1 MDNKSVFNATV
12 CVIGIIFCLIHTIN
26 ILLKKGRRK
35 DENNLL
41 VFMLFTAFH
50 FAVYLTFTII
60 KMTYTSNAF
69 IIGFYT
75 SFYVMNNFQVFLLFA
90 YAISYIPLKK
100 KSYNILLAISL
111 ALYAIFIA
119 LDIANIFNRMFFTAV
134 DGVYTRSKT
143 MIVSQGYQ
151 FVTFAMVFCLAVFH
165 KKVTVGEKVSFAVY
179 CVIPL
184 VAIIVQNAFPGYAI
198 AYLSI
203 IVNIQILFLFV
214 NVRKNMKLA
223 DEAKRIK
230 DAEVKIMISQ
240 IQPHFIYNVLA
251 SISTLIKIDPDKAQ
265 QGLDHFT
272 DYLRANLSSLS
283 KNGLVNF
290 TDELK
295 HIKTYVSLEK
305 MRFEDRLEVNYDIQV
320 NDFMVPALSVQP
332 IVENAIKHGILK
344 KIEGGTLTFKT
355 YEDNDAYV
363 VVVSDDGVGF
373 DIDAV
378 KGDDHFGLNN
388 IKYRISSMC
397 KGNVKVESELGKGT
411 TVTVFFYK

>member
-26 ILLKKGRRK
+26 ILLKKDRRK

-100 KSYNILLAISL
+100 KTHNILLAISL

-143 MIVSQGYQ
+143 MIISQGYQ

-165 KKVTVGEKVSFAVY
+165 KKVTVGEKISFAVY
-179 CVIPL
+179 CVLPL
-184 VAIIVQNAFPGYAI
+184 IGILIQNALPGYAI

-203 IVNIQILFLFV
+203 IIGVQILFLFV
-214 NVRKNMKLA
+214 NVRKNIKLA
-223 DEAKRIK
+223 DEAKKIK

-251 SISTLIKIDPDKAQ
+251 SISTLIEIDPNKAQ

-272 DYLRANLSSLS
+272 DYLRANLSSLT
-283 KNGLVNF
+283 KEGLVHF
-290 TDELK
+290 SDELR
-295 HIKTYVSLEK
+295 HIETYVSLEE
-305 MRFEDRLEVNYDIQV
+305 MRFEDRLKVIYDIKTK
-320 NDFMVPALSVQP
+320 DFMVPALSIQP

-355 YEDNDAYV
+355 YEDGDAYV

-397 KGNVKVESELGKGT
+397 KGDVKVESELGKGT
-411 TVTVFFYK
+411 TVTVLFYK

>member
-100 KSYNILLAISL
+100 KTHNTLLAISL

-143 MIVSQGYQ
+143 MIISQGYQ

-203 IVNIQILFLFV
+203 IVNIQILFLFL

-265 QGLDHFT
+265 QGLDRFT

-320 NDFMVPALSVQP
+320 KDFMVPALSVQP

-363 VVVSDDGVGF
+363 VVVSDNGVGF

>member
-26 ILLKKGRRK
+26 ILLKKDRRK

-100 KSYNILLAISL
+100 KTHNILLAISL

-143 MIVSQGYQ
+143 MIISQGYQ
-151 FVTFAMVFCLAVFH
+151 FVTFAMVFCLAVFN
-165 KKVTVGEKVSFAVY
+165 KKVTVGEKISFAVY

-223 DEAKRIK
+223 DEAKKIK

-272 DYLRANLSSLS
+272 DYLRANLSSLT
-283 KNGLVNF
+283 KEGLVHF
-290 TDELK
+290 SDELR
-295 HIKTYVSLEK
+295 HIETYVSLEE
-305 MRFEDRLEVNYDIQV
+305 MRFEDRLKVIYDIKAK
-320 NDFMVPALSVQP
+320 DFMVPALSIQP

-355 YEDNDAYV
+355 YEDAWW
-363 VVVSDDGVGF
+363 
-373 DIDAV
+373 
-378 KGDDHFGLNN
+378 
-388 IKYRISSMC
+388 
-397 KGNVKVESELGKGT
+397 
-411 TVTVFFYK
+411 

>member
-1 MDNKSVFNATV
+1 
-12 CVIGIIFCLIHTIN
+12 
-26 ILLKKGRRK
+26 
-35 DENNLL
+35 
-41 VFMLFTAFH
+41 MLFTAFH

-100 KSYNILLAISL
+100 KTHNTLLAISL

-143 MIVSQGYQ
+143 MIISQGYQ

-203 IVNIQILFLFV
+203 IVNIQILFLFL

-265 QGLDHFT
+265 QGLDRFT

-320 NDFMVPALSVQP
+320 KDFMVPALSVQP

-363 VVVSDDGVGF
+363 VVVSDNGVGF

>member
-100 KSYNILLAISL
+100 KTHNILLAISL

-143 MIVSQGYQ
+143 MIISQGYQ

-265 QGLDHFT
+265 QGLDRFT

-320 NDFMVPALSVQP
+320 KDFMVPALSVQP

-397 KGNVKVESELGKGT
+397 KGNVKVDSELGKGT

>member
-100 KSYNILLAISL
+100 KTHNILLAISL

-320 NDFMVPALSVQP
+320 KDFMVPALSVQP

>member
-100 KSYNILLAISL
+100 KTHNTLLAISL

-143 MIVSQGYQ
+143 MIISQGYQ

-203 IVNIQILFLFV
+203 IVNIQILFLFL

-265 QGLDHFT
+265 QGLDRFT

-320 NDFMVPALSVQP
+320 KDFMVPALSVQP

-363 VVVSDDGVGF
+363 VVVSDNGVGF

-411 TVTVFFYK
+411 TVTAFFYK

>member
-100 KSYNILLAISL
+100 KTHNILLAISL

-290 TDELK
+290 TDELR

-320 NDFMVPALSVQP
+320 KDFMVPALSVQP